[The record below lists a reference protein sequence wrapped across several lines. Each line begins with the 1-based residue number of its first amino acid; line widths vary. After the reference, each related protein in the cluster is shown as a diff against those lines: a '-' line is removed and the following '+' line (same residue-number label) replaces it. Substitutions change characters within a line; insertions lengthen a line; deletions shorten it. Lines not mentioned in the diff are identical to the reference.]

1 MGSPA
6 AIKSDF
12 SKRYP
17 SAEITSFMNY
27 SDGIDQIEF
36 KDPEQNEALISY
48 VNDSW
53 KMTYTEISDI
63 QQLPIE
69 VQTSFLQAGYI
80 GVQNIKIFKTE
91 RAGIT
96 RPPFTRYISRIPG
109 KNTTTC
115 NIIFISM
122 TTDFT

>member
-1 MGSPA
+1 MKRINCFHYIVACMLLMCITACDKENPTIEDGIPA

-69 VQTSFLQAGYI
+69 VHP
-80 GVQNIKIFKTE
+80 V
-91 RAGIT
+91 
-96 RPPFTRYISRIPG
+96 IPA
-109 KNTTTC
+109 
-115 NIIFISM
+115 
-122 TTDFT
+122 